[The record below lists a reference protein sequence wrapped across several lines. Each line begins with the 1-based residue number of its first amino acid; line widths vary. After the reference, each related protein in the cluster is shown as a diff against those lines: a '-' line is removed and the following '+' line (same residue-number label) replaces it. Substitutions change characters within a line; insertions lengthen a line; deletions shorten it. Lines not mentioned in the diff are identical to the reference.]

1 MRPTSLDRFRVQS
14 PRPAYEANAR
24 NVNEGVF
31 RTIMLRNQ
39 SNIDPNTFCFF
50 FLDSVDCGIKVLKC
64 CNTPRWRKLGTTKT
78 FLTVLIL
85 LAIVQGISE
94 KFISIS
100 AQQAALEHDYDPDI
114 VGKYRRVFHKI
125 LVFSK
130 YFFDTKNY
138 SLTFFQSGCL
148 FPVE

>member
-14 PRPAYEANAR
+14 PRPAYEANAS

-31 RTIMLRNQ
+31 QRGE
-39 SNIDPNTFCFF
+39 NISVVKSFDLILTWT
-50 FLDSVDCGIKVLKC
+50 FLDTVDCGIRVLRC

-85 LAIVQGISE
+85 LAIVQGVSE

-100 AQQAALEHDYDPDI
+100 AQQAALEHDYDPNI
-114 VGKYRRVFHKI
+114 IGTE
-125 LVFSK
+125 
-130 YFFDTKNY
+130 YFFQQLMK
-138 SLTFFQSGCL
+138 
-148 FPVE
+148 